1 MKKYRLLLAV
11 LFLGTSLQAQ
21 ISAGFEFADYDTT
34 KIINGNDGKTKGYYG
49 NADNNGSGMFFY
61 APIEWDTAFGGY
73 WKSGWALSKVIDT
86 TEEPSD
92 YLKHL
97 YAARPGTGKNGVFD
111 QAWAVGQNGSK
122 LYFIDPAT
130 GKHMLDQQISV
141 NGFYY
146 TNTTYAYNSMLYG
159 DFVGKKFG
167 GTTGNDP
174 DFFTL
179 TVYAHSTVNATKN
192 YRVDTFEF
200 PLADF
205 RFTDNSQDYILKT
218 WKFADLNPLIKTAVL
233 DSLEFKLNSSD
244 VGQWGM
250 NTPAFFAVDAF
261 DIQFVESVGK
271 INPAIKSKVY
281 PNPAKEMLQVQ
292 CAAKPTGILVTDV
305 QGKLQYVSVSPL
317 EYTQEDGYAFT
328 ADIQSLSPGIYQIS
342 LRTDLGIVSKTFI
355 KQ

>member
-1 MKKYRLLLAV
+1 MKKYRLLLSV
-11 LFLGTSLQAQ
+11 LFLGTTLQAQ
-21 ISAGFEFADYDTT
+21 VSAGFEFADYDTS
-34 KIINGNDGKTKGYYG
+34 KIINGSDGKTKGYYG

-92 YLKHL
+92 YLKHM
-97 YAARPGTGKNGVFD
+97 YAARPGHGKNGVFD
-111 QAWAVGQNGSK
+111 QAWAIGQNGSK

-130 GKHMLDQQISV
+130 GKHLLDQQISV

-146 TNTTYAYNSMLYG
+146 TNTTYAYNSMLFG

-167 GTTGNDP
+167 GSTGKDS
-174 DFFTL
+174 DFFIL
-179 TVYAHSTVNATKN
+179 TVLAHSTVNATGN

-205 RFTDNSQDYILKT
+205 RFADSTQDYILKT
-218 WKFADLNPLIKTAVL
+218 WKYADLNPLIKMAVL
-233 DSLEFKLNSSD
+233 DSLAFKLSSSD

-250 NTPAFFAVDAF
+250 NTPSFFAVDAF

-271 INPAIKSKVY
+271 INPAINSSVY
-281 PNPAKEMLQVQ
+281 PNPAKDMLQVQ

-305 QGKLQYVSVSPL
+305 QGKMQFVSVSNL
-317 EYTQEDGYAFT
+317 ELTQDAGYLFQ
-328 ADIQSLSPGIYQIS
+328 ADISGLSSGVYQIL
-342 LRTDLGIVSKTFI
+342 LRTELGTVSQTFI